1 VETSFVE
8 KLVAPVDTSPLM
20 RRLPWIIMVALAVW
34 GLIHAVGA
42 YLYNY
47 NPWRGIVVAGAM
59 GLFILWWAWL
69 LHLHA
74 RRERSRKQ

>member
-1 VETSFVE
+1 MAATE
-8 KLVAPVDTSPLM
+8 TSPLM

-47 NPWRGIVVAGAM
+47 DPRRGLVVGGAM
-59 GLFILWWAWL
+59 VLFILWWAWL
-69 LHLHA
+69 LRLHA
-74 RRERSRKQ
+74 RRQRSRNSD